1 MIIWLMQA
9 TTQVGSTSSE
19 TYIQLCTEGLYLK
32 MMQFA
37 LTMMQ
42 FALQM
47 MQLVLKL
54 MQFVLKLMQFVLKL
68 MQFVYRFRKAHR
80 SGAVFDS
87 TQCI

>member
-54 MQFVLKLMQFVLKL
+54 MQFVLKLMQFV
-68 MQFVYRFRKAHR
+68 YRFRKAHR